1 MWPLD
6 AAKSS
11 VLVFVAAIAQV
22 SIFSSVH
29 LLGGTPDVLL
39 LTLVAVALL
48 RGSIYGAAAGF
59 GGGLVVDTANL
70 ETLGVTS
77 LLLTLA
83 GYWIGRYGETTGRA
97 AGRPHGQSQPGLG
110 AAPPS
115 RRLGTHAPFLS
126 VAVVTFVYAVGSLA
140 LHFLLGEPAPAR
152 VVLLDTLFSN
162 IFLNLILAWPVY
174 TLSRRLLPV
183 NPPERGQEVHLLG

>member
-1 MWPLD
+1 MSPLD
-6 AAKSS
+6 AAKSV

-48 RGSIYGAAAGF
+48 RGPVYGAAAGF
-59 GGGLVVDTANL
+59 GGGLVVDTATL
-70 ETLGVTS
+70 GTLGVTS

-83 GYWIGRYGETTGRA
+83 GYWLGRYGETTGRD
-97 AGRPHGQSQPGLG
+97 R
-110 AAPPS
+110 
-115 RRLGTHAPFLS
+115 THAPFLS
-126 VAVVTFVYAVGSLA
+126 VAVVTFVYAVGALA

-174 TLSRRLLPV
+174 TVSRRLLPL
-183 NPPERGQEVHLLG
+183 NPPERGREVHLLG